1 MFELLQVFKRGVW
14 SYDMKSNLQAIEPNL
29 CAFLTNL
36 PLHSYR
42 NIFARVL
49 LGCLHKPY
57 LYMLQ
62 DLPISEGPSSA
73 PLEFWRHLRS
83 SLR

>member
-1 MFELLQVFKRGVW
+1 MTFDWLQVFKRGVR
-14 SYDMKSNLQAIEPNL
+14 SYDIRSNLQAIEPKL
-29 CAFLTNL
+29 SAFLINL
-36 PLHSYR
+36 SLHKS
-42 NIFARVL
+42 ARVL
-49 LGCLHKPY
+49 LGRLHKPY

-62 DLPISEGPSSA
+62 NLPISEGPSSA